1 MVFDPGLNKGEI
13 FDNQQL
19 CSIFK
24 CSPQGGMRRSLRTNS
39 LVIITN
45 KTKNFYK
52 DRWEGNILHY
62 TGMGLFGDQS
72 LKFAQN
78 KTLAESNING
88 VNVFL
93 FEVIHPKEYI
103 FKGRVRLVK
112 EPYQEYQRDLNN
124 ENRLVWIFPMKLM
137 D

>member
-1 MVFDPGLNKGEI
+1 MVFDPGLNIGEI
-13 FDNQQL
+13 IDNQQL

-39 LVIITN
+39 LIIITN
-45 KTKNFYK
+45 QTKNFYK
-52 DRWEGNILHY
+52 DKWEGDILHY
-62 TGMGLFGDQS
+62 TGMGLIGDQS

-78 KTLAESNING
+78 KTLAGSNING

-93 FEVIHPKEYI
+93 FVVIHPKEYI

-112 EPYQEYQRDLNN
+112 EKL
-124 ENRLVWIFPMKLM
+124 LMKLESVNQREGESQF
-137 D
+137 